1 MAGSVGFMK
10 HHLDMTAEELCKRL
24 IEEEST
30 FLVPGD
36 CFEMSQY
43 LRIGYGNS
51 VDVLVEGLRNL
62 KSFLDRNR

>member
-1 MAGSVGFMK
+1 M
-10 HHLDMTAEELCKRL
+10 LCKRL

-36 CFEMSQY
+36 CFEMHQY
-43 LRIGYGNS
+43 VRIGYGNS